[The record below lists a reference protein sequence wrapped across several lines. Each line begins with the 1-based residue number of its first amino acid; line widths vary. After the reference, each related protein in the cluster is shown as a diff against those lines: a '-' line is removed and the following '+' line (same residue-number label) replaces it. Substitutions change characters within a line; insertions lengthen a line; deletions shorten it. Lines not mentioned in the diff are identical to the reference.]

1 MSNQS
6 IGPFQLES
14 DDITSEVKRLQQL
27 PRMVQEA
34 EETVL
39 RTIGV
44 QVVSWA
50 VQDYRARSEGR
61 EAGGVT
67 WKPLSDGA
75 IYSRIS
81 ARTPWQRDTEQLK
94 SLREQEKPIL
104 EELRRKLPK
113 GKTPAKKKARAAV
126 AKKFSEDRADLRRI
140 RSNRKRIRE
149 KRKRMFEKEKGAAKI
164 GIDTGRGINS
174 LVFGVADLK
183 SIKTGAKVTDS
194 SGMENAVFDL
204 GRGQITVGSGIKY
217 MQYFAEARPIFPPGF
232 IDQSRQGQ
240 LTELAEE
247 VIARVVEG
255 VGRGR

>member
-1 MSNQS
+1 MSEQS
-6 IGPFQLES
+6 IGPFQFES

-27 PRMVQEA
+27 PRFIQEA

-39 RTIGV
+39 RAIGV

-61 EAGGVT
+61 EAGGAT

-94 SLREQEKPIL
+94 ALREQEKPIL
-104 EELRRKLPK
+104 DELRRKLPK
-113 GKTPAKKKARAAV
+113 GKTPAKKKARGAIIS
-126 AKKFSEDRADLRRI
+126 KFMKERPDLRRI
-140 RSNRKRIRE
+140 KANRKRIRE
-149 KRKRMFEKEKGAAKI
+149 KRKKMFEKEKGAAKI

-183 SIKTGAKVTDS
+183 SIKTGSKVTDTN
-194 SGMENAVFDL
+194 GMENAVFDL

-217 MQYFAEARPIFPPGF
+217 MQYFAEARPIFPSGF
-232 IDQSRQGQ
+232 IDQSRQDQ

-247 VIARVVEG
+247 VIAKVIEG
-255 VGRGR
+255 VGRG